1 VIEAVIVE
9 DSELARFELEHQL
22 KAHPQVRVV
31 GHAVDVE
38 SAVALIHAAAPDV
51 VFLDI
56 DLPGGNAFTVLE
68 RLDRVPR
75 IVFTTAFDAYALK
88 AFAYNTADY
97 LLKPIEPKRL
107 AQAIAKLDVSMPD
120 APQAAARRSMD
131 SPIFIKDGEQCYLVK
146 PRDVRV
152 IEAVG
157 NYSRVYFLEHSPML
171 YRPIGAI
178 ETQLA
183 PEKFFRA
190 SRSHI
195 VNLDYVEQV
204 APWSN
209 GGLRLTLRGGLEV
222 DVSRR
227 QSARFKDVLSL

>member
-1 VIEAVIVE
+1 MIEAVIVE

-22 KAHPQVRVV
+22 KAYPQVRLV
-31 GHAVDVE
+31 GHADDVE
-38 SAVALIHAAAPDV
+38 TAVALIESTAPDV

-56 DLPGGNAFTVLE
+56 DLPGGNAFDVLE
-68 RLDRVPR
+68 RLTQVPR
-75 IVFTTAFDAYALK
+75 IVFTTAFDAHALK

-107 AQAIAKLDVSMPD
+107 AQTMQKLRKAATV
-120 APQAAARRSMD
+120 APTRRAMD
-131 SPIFIKDGEQCYLVK
+131 SAIFIKDGEHCFLVK

-157 NYSRVYFLEHSPML
+157 NYSRVYFQAHAPLL
-171 YRPIGAI
+171 YRPLGAI

-183 PEKFFRA
+183 PERFFRA
-190 SRSHI
+190 SRKYI
-195 VNLDYVEQV
+195 VNLDFVEQV

-209 GGLRLTLRGGLEV
+209 GGLMLTLRGGLEV
-222 DVSRR
+222 EVSRR
-227 QSARFKDVLSL
+227 QSARFRELLSL

>member
-1 VIEAVIVE
+1 MIEAVIVE

-22 KAHPQVRVV
+22 KAYPQVTVV
-31 GHAVDVE
+31 GHAGDVE
-38 SAVALIHAAAPDV
+38 AAIVLIESAAPDV

-56 DLPGGNAFTVLE
+56 DLPGGSAFTVLE
-68 RLDRVPR
+68 RLTQVPR

-88 AFAYNTADY
+88 AFAYNTVDY
-97 LLKPIEPKRL
+97 LLKPIDPQRL
-107 AQAIAKLDVSMPD
+107 AQAVYKLTEAMP
-120 APQAAARRSMD
+120 ATPARRSMD
-131 SPIFIKDGEQCYLVK
+131 SPIFIKDGEHCFLVK

-157 NYSRVYFLEHSPML
+157 NYSRIYFHTHAPLL
-171 YRPIGAI
+171 YRPLGAI

-190 SRSHI
+190 SRKYI

-209 GGLRLTLRGGLEV
+209 GGLMLTLRGGLEV
-222 DVSRR
+222 EVSRR
-227 QSARFKDVLSL
+227 QSARFREVLSL

>member
-1 VIEAVIVE
+1 MIDAVIVE
-9 DSELARFELEHQL
+9 DSPLARVELEHLL
-22 KAHPQVRVV
+22 KSYPQVTIV
-31 GHAVDVE
+31 GHAGDVDA
-38 SAVALIHAAAPDV
+38 AVSLIETASPDV

-68 RLDRVPR
+68 RLTRVPR
-75 IVFTTAFDAYALK
+75 IVFTTAFDEYALK
-88 AFAYNTADY
+88 SFAFNTIDY
-97 LLKPIEPKRL
+97 LLKPIEPRRL
-107 AQAIAKLDVSMPD
+107 AQAIQKLSDTM
-120 APQAAARRSMD
+120 QAAPARRSMD
-131 SPIFIKDGEQCYLVK
+131 SPIFIKDGERCFLVK

-157 NYSRVYFLEHSPML
+157 NYSRVYFQTHSPLL
-171 YRPIGAI
+171 YRPLGAV

-190 SRSHI
+190 SRRYI

-209 GGLRLTLRGGLEV
+209 GGLMLSLRGGLEV
-222 DVSRR
+222 EVSRR
-227 QSARFKDVLSL
+227 QSARFKDLLSL

>member
-1 VIEAVIVE
+1 MIEAVIVE

-22 KAHPQVRVV
+22 KAYPQLSVV
-31 GHAVDVE
+31 GHAGDVD
-38 SAVALIHAAAPDV
+38 AAIALIESTTPDV

-56 DLPGGNAFTVLE
+56 DLPGGNAFDVLA
-68 RLDRVPR
+68 RLTQVPR
-75 IVFTTAFDAYALK
+75 IVFTTAFDAHALK
-88 AFAYNTADY
+88 AFGYNTVDY
-97 LLKPIEPKRL
+97 LLKPIEPQRL
-107 AQAIAKLDVSMPD
+107 AQAIHKLTEAVAV
-120 APQAAARRSMD
+120 APVRRSMD

-157 NYSRVYFLEHSPML
+157 NYSRVYFQQHAPLL
-171 YRPIGAI
+171 YRPLGAI

-190 SRSHI
+190 NRQYI

-209 GGLRLTLRGGLEV
+209 GGLMLTLRGGLEIE
-222 DVSRR
+222 VSRR
-227 QSARFKDVLSL
+227 QSARFRDVLSL

>member
-1 VIEAVIVE
+1 MIEAVIVE

-22 KAHPQVRVV
+22 RVYPQVSVV
-31 GHAVDVE
+31 GHAGDVE
-38 SAVALIHAAAPDV
+38 AAIALIESTAPDV

-56 DLPGGNAFTVLE
+56 DLPGGNAFKVLE
-68 RLDRVPR
+68 RLSQMPR

-88 AFAYNTADY
+88 AFAYNTVDY
-97 LLKPIEPKRL
+97 LLKPIDPQRL
-107 AQAIAKLDVSMPD
+107 AQAIHKLTEALP
-120 APQAAARRSMD
+120 ATPARRSMD
-131 SPIFIKDGEQCYLVK
+131 SPIFIKDGEQCFLVK

-157 NYSRVYFLEHSPML
+157 NYSRVYFHNHAPLL

-190 SRSHI
+190 SRKYI

-204 APWSN
+204 ASWSN
-209 GGLRLTLRGGLEV
+209 GGLMLTLRGGLEV
-222 DVSRR
+222 EVSRR
-227 QSARFKDVLSL
+227 QSARFRDVLSL